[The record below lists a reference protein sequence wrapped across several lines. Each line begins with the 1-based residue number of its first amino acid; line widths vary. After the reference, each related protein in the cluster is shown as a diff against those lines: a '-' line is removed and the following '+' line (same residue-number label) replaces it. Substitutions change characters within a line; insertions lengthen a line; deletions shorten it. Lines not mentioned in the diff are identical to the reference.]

1 MKERR
6 STKRRELLLFL
17 PVYNLDTGKILGHLA
32 DITNG
37 GIMLFSQECIELG
50 KKYAMEIRVED
61 LRNALIYR
69 DDEGEDE
76 KISFLARSRW
86 IAINPDLYRTGF
98 MFIDIAPEAQAAV
111 EHIIHNL
118 DNML

>member
-6 STKRRELLLFL
+6 RTKRRELLLFL
-17 PVYNLDTGKILGHLA
+17 PVYDLDSGKVLGHLA
-32 DITNG
+32 DITTG
-37 GIMLFSQECIELG
+37 GIMLFSQKCIELG
-50 KKYAMEIRVED
+50 KKYAMEIRVDD
-61 LRNALIYR
+61 LRHALIYR
-69 DDEGEDE
+69 DDEGENE

-98 MFIDIAPEAQAAV
+98 MFIDISPEAQNAV
-111 EHIIHNL
+111 DHIIKNL